1 MSADGDILMA
11 HAPYLESALA
21 DLDAIIPYI
30 KEGLANF
37 AEFDECD
44 TLVGRGLSGALVVPY
59 VARALGLR
67 WAIARKDNDGSHSS
81 ECIEGTIGRRWVFVD
96 DLISSGNTLTKTI
109 ISVNVT
115 ADKVGY
121 ETQFLGAITYAPY
134 IIWSYADVCGRLP
147 EGFDPNARPEP
158 KPAKWPRP
166 DSDITDTLVASLA
179 TPQPYDTQDE
189 NGNPVY
195 AAPTVTE
202 ELSAWV
208 SLPKYSGP
216 DVRGFMIA
224 VQSCPTIDEVYAEQR
239 TMNSTRKPKTPKPP
253 TKRGGKARR
262 ALMDLEERMEDQ
274 RRALNDKLDLVATNA
289 SLNALQRDM

>member
-1 MSADGDILMA
+1 MARVIMSADGDILMA

-67 WAIARKDNDGSHSS
+67 WAIARKEGDGSHST

-109 ISVNVT
+109 ISVNET

-121 ETQFLGAITYAPY
+121 ETKFLGAITYAPF
-134 IIWSYADVCGRLP
+134 IIWSYSDVCGRLP

-158 KPAKWPRP
+158 EPAKWPRP
-166 DSDITDTLVASLA
+166 DSDMTDLLVASLA
-179 TPQPYDTQDE
+179 TPQPSEAIKWAT
-189 NGNPVY
+189 GPSPSVW
-195 AAPTVTE
+195 T
-202 ELSAWV
+202 
-208 SLPKYSGP
+208 SLPKYYDP
-216 DVRGFMIA
+216 DVRGFMSA
-224 VQSCPTIDEVYAEQR
+224 AKSCPTIDEVYAELR

-262 ALMDLEERMEDQ
+262 ALMELEERMEDQ

-289 SLNALQRDM
+289 LLNALQRDM

>member
-1 MSADGDILMA
+1 MPRVIMSADGDILMA

-67 WAIARKDNDGSHSS
+67 WAIARKEGDGSHSS
-81 ECIEGTIGRRWVFVD
+81 ECIEGMIGRRWVFVD

-115 ADKVGY
+115 ADTVGY
-121 ETQFLGAITYAPY
+121 ETQFLGAITYAPFT
-134 IIWSYADVCGRLP
+134 IWSYADVCGRLP
-147 EGFDPNARPEP
+147 ERFDPNARPEP

-166 DSDITDTLVASLA
+166 DSDITDTIVASLA
-179 TPQPYDTQDE
+179 TPQP
-189 NGNPVY
+189 
-195 AAPTVTE
+195 TVTD

-216 DVRGFMIA
+216 DVM
-224 VQSCPTIDEVYAEQR
+224 R
-239 TMNSTRKPKTPKPP
+239 TMNSPREPQWVVM
-253 TKRGGKARR
+253 GYNS
-262 ALMDLEERMEDQ
+262 ERMKVEVHGPFTYAEAERFRNDADYSGYAILPLED
-274 RRALNDKLDLVATNA
+274 
-289 SLNALQRDM
+289 